1 MFCDSAHPHQ
11 SSFDTHESRLRF
23 GMRFAE
29 LWHEW
34 FDTMS
39 QVAYQTHRACEFLA
53 ENGGPSNGQYGQT
66 QTMPARDGSGA
77 GGSRHACRSD
87 HAGHGSHA
95 ETKEIARERGR
106 GACLV
111 GFEWRAGATRAGGHE
126 PSLVDSA
133 IAVLGRQTGADLARS
148 KSVVQPALR

>member
-1 MFCDSAHPHQ
+1 MFYDSAHPHQ

-53 ENGGPSNGQYGQT
+53 ENGGPSNGQYRPFDFRASHNPSDGSSDGSVDMDKLRHCLHEMDPAQAARVIHAV
-66 QTMPARDGSGA
+66 QTMQAMEAMLKRRRSRASEAEEPA
-77 GGSRHACRSD
+77 
-87 HAGHGSHA
+87 
-95 ETKEIARERGR
+95 
-106 GACLV
+106 
-111 GFEWRAGATRAGGHE
+111 W
-126 PSLVDSA
+126 
-133 IAVLGRQTGADLARS
+133 
-148 KSVVQPALR
+148 